1 MYMYMYMSIYGII
14 KLIFMQDMDILHC
27 MLGAILHLTEV
38 KFKESEKQNEALE
51 IVNSEEVTTGILCNR
66 FY

>member
-1 MYMYMYMSIYGII
+1 MYMYMSIYGII
-14 KLIFMQDMDILHC
+14 RLIFMQDMDILHC
-27 MLGAILHLTEV
+27 MLGSILHLTEV

-51 IVNSEEVTTGILCNR
+51 IVNSEAVTTGILCNT

>member
-1 MYMYMYMSIYGII
+1 
-14 KLIFMQDMDILHC
+14 MQDMDILHC